1 MVTSS
6 CYIKILNNKQGNI
19 NGNNKKC
26 NIKTVISGCFLM
38 FTLSFSITFIPAF
51 LTNRQE
57 LISRGLLAPALFLAE
72 FLILVPLY
80 FIFFRKREG
89 LGRGS
94 FRPDVFYSFLFNNDY
109 SVICPLSAGSEENGR
124 MDDLANVFF

>member
-1 MVTSS
+1 
-6 CYIKILNNKQGNI
+6 
-19 NGNNKKC
+19 
-26 NIKTVISGCFLM
+26 M

-57 LISRGLLAPALFLAE
+57 LISRGLLVPALFLAE

-94 FRPDVFYSFLFNNDY
+94 FRLDVFFYSFLFNNDY

-124 MDDLANVFF
+124 MDDLANVFFRDHFMD

>member
-1 MVTSS
+1 MTKNKNATIKKQSS
-6 CYIKILNNKQGNI
+6 A
-19 NGNNKKC
+19 
-26 NIKTVISGCFLM
+26 GCFSM

-57 LISRGLLAPALFLAE
+57 LISRGLLVPALFLAE

-89 LGRGS
+89 LGRFFSTGC
-94 FRPDVFYSFLFNNDY
+94 FFYSFLFNNDY

-124 MDDLANVFF
+124 MDDLANVFFRSHFMD

>member
-1 MVTSS
+1 MEITKNKNATIKKQSS
-6 CYIKILNNKQGNI
+6 
-19 NGNNKKC
+19 
-26 NIKTVISGCFLM
+26 VGCFSM

-57 LISRGLLAPALFLAE
+57 LISRGLLVPALFLAE
-72 FLILVPLY
+72 FLILVSLH
-80 FIFFRKREG
+80 FIFFRKREE

-94 FRPDVFYSFLFNNDY
+94 FRLYVFYTPLFNDY

-124 MDDLANVFF
+124 MDVLANVFFRGHFMD